1 MTDIPIAIE
10 SPQLL
15 HNNNTSTHQHHQI
28 SHHKPQQLK
37 QQIQST
43 AKTTTPPPQSQQQ
56 QQPQQQQQQSSP
68 QPFPNLEIKKNGLVY
83 IKSSNNS
90 SNGTKSSTGLSRTT
104 SNSGLNSP
112 LEKKSPAFTSTTAS
126 SSVINNITSSA
137 NRKRSNS
144 QSQVVSMPGKPK
156 YSGSSTRDHPKSSLS
171 NMSGPLVPPSSNA
184 TTTGSLLPKSSSS
197 SHGPSPLNPRKRSQ
211 IQYYV
216 TLLPLNDTFIKKH
229 LPVATYPE
237 TTKLGRPT
245 GTKHKPDVTNGYFD
259 SRVLS
264 RNHAQIYIDPK
275 NGKLMLQDLGSSN
288 GTYLNDVR
296 LNNDPTEVKMG
307 DIVCLGFNVQA
318 ESTHKQISLK
328 IENINVIS
336 TQLENGG
343 VGKNGE
349 NGNLYGKG
357 LDSPEFRHISFIE
370 DICNEVEKKS
380 KQSPDNKVIS
390 KHQLSYENYLFN
402 DVNTELD
409 DYLLGLYSNPNTGI
423 YNNSRIGSPS
433 CVESIISTL
442 LMNLTRVKQ
451 QTTVL
456 QELVK
461 DYENFKSFS
470 EEQNK
475 KMESIDKKLK
485 ISEEDKSKLNNLLT
499 DLKYKNNAIGR
510 ERDLNEQ
517 EVKNKLDK
525 ISLLEQQVQELEIQK
540 EKYEREK
547 QEREE
552 LVKQQKIK
560 EAEEEEKEKEKEKE
574 LAEAEAEVKAKERVT
589 ITEIDEQVR
598 QQQEL
603 NNFIADLSRTP
614 SFKNPKIP
622 PEPNEC
628 DVEPFPTVEEYS
640 HSEGVSERGS
650 PSPSP
655 PSSHQIHLSK
665 NHSNTQSKK
674 IVKFALDNAPHVLT
688 VTVAMTAMIIGY
700 FFKQLTT

>member
-10 SPQLL
+10 SSQLL
-15 HNNNTSTHQHHQI
+15 HNNNNNTSTHQHHQI
-28 SHHKPQQLK
+28 NHHKSQQLK
-37 QQIQST
+37 QSSPNKNQ
-43 AKTTTPPPQSQQQ
+43 TPPS
-56 QQPQQQQQQSSP
+56 SSP
-68 QPFPNLEIKKNGLVY
+68 QPFPNLEIKKNGIVY
-83 IKSSNNS
+83 IKSSNNL
-90 SNGTKSSTGLSRTT
+90 SNGNKSSTGLSRTT
-104 SNSGLNSP
+104 SNSGTNSP
-112 LEKKSPAFTSTTAS
+112 LDNKSPASISTSTINS
-126 SSVINNITSSA
+126 QSINSVSTSSA
-137 NRKRSNS
+137 GRKRSNS

-156 YSGSSTRDHPKSSLS
+156 YSGSATRDQLKSSLS
-171 NMSGPLVPPSSNA
+171 TLPGPLVSTSSSSSSSVGA
-184 TTTGSLLPKSSSS
+184 GSSLLPKS
-197 SHGPSPLNPRKRSQ
+197 SHGPSPLNPRKRNQ

-307 DIVCLGFNVQA
+307 DVVCLGFNVQA

-336 TQLENGG
+336 TQLENGI
-343 VGKNGE
+343 GKNGDG
-349 NGNLYGKG
+349 GNSFYGKG
-357 LDSPEFRHISFIE
+357 IDSPEFRHISFIE
-370 DICNEVEKKS
+370 DICNQVEKKS
-380 KQSPDNKVIS
+380 QQSPDNIVS

-402 DVNTELD
+402 DVNAELD
-409 DYLLGLYSNPNTGI
+409 DYLLGLYSNSNTGI

-433 CVESIISTL
+433 CVESIVSVL

-451 QTTVL
+451 QNTVL
-456 QELVK
+456 QELFK
-461 DYENFKSFS
+461 DYEYFKSLS
-470 EEQNK
+470 IEQNK
-475 KMESIDKKLK
+475 KLDSLGKKLK
-485 ISEEDKSKLNNLLT
+485 SSEDDKLKLNSLLT
-499 DLKYKNNAIGR
+499 DLKNKNTAIGQ

-525 ISLLEQQVQELEIQK
+525 IKLLEKQIQELQEEKERYAK
-540 EKYEREK
+540 EKQEHEEKLKQEQEEREK
-547 QEREE
+547 EQQREIER
-552 LVKQQKIK
+552 
-560 EAEEEEKEKEKEKE
+560 EKE
-574 LAEAEAEVKAKERVT
+574 LSKARERVT

-614 SFKNPKIP
+614 SFKNAKIQ
-622 PEPNEC
+622 PEPIQSE
-628 DVEPFPTVEEYS
+628 VEPFPTVEEHS
-640 HSEGVSERGS
+640 HSESVSESDLS
-650 PSPSP
+650 PSITKHSTGKN
-655 PSSHQIHLSK
+655 STKKSKTHKNKKSKQIHPDKL
-665 NHSNTQSKK
+665 
-674 IVKFALDNAPHVLT
+674 IKFAQDNAPHIQT
-688 VTVAMTAMIIGY
+688 VTIAMSAMIIGY
-700 FFKQLTT
+700 FFKQLTE